1 MKKENLVILN
11 NEKIFEENGNFY
23 CENLDL
29 KVVPEGLNNYFDVSF
44 IVRSSKKKGGQKINL
59 NKIFI
64 SNNIFLFLYNIFKT
78 FKISSKYFWSAYS
91 WPSIVSPF
99 FYWPIYLFS
108 SASINVPNQW
118 CLLFKDWPKYELP
131 FL

>member
-64 SNNIFLFLYNIFKT
+64 SNKNFHFLQIF
-78 FKISSKYFWSAYS
+78 SKH
-91 WPSIVSPF
+91 
-99 FYWPIYLFS
+99 L
-108 SASINVPNQW
+108 
-118 CLLFKDWPKYELP
+118 K
-131 FL
+131 